1 MRSIASAAIQN
12 PIYSK
17 SGGNPKINK
26 AAPRSVRL
34 SEFCYDLLG
43 VVRVGVVTA
52 PKKSKALYGVNF
64 TKSSAEHVPKEV
76 PPCCGIPRDLQE
88 HN

>member
-43 VVRVGVVTA
+43 VVRVGAVTA
-52 PKKSKALYGVNF
+52 SPRVQLSTFPRKSRLVAGYRG
-64 TKSSAEHVPKEV
+64 TYRSTIE
-76 PPCCGIPRDLQE
+76 G
-88 HN
+88 